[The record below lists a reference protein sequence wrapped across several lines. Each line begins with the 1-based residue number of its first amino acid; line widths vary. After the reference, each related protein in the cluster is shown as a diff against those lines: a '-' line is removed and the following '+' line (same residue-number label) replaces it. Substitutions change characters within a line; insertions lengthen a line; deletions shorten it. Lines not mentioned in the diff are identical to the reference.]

1 MTSQNPPIAV
11 RKPHVNEAHGVKW
24 DDPWHWLRDPN
35 YPDVQDADVLD
46 YLKAENAYFDA
57 WKQPHDELVE
67 ELFQEM
73 KGRIKEDD
81 ASVPIKDGDWLYWS
95 AFKEGTQYRD
105 WYRKAVAGGDDALIY
120 SENAEAEG
128 KEYYRLGAFAV
139 SPDGKLLATLVD
151 DDGSERFK
159 LVVRDLGTGK
169 DLATVSKVGIGN
181 PVWTNDSKGL
191 VFTEVND

>member
-1 MTSQNPPIAV
+1 ME
-11 RKPHVNEAHGVKW
+11 PHKA
-24 DDPWHWLRDPN
+24 LI
-35 YPDVQDADVLD
+35 DA
-46 YLKAENAYFDA
+46 
-57 WKQPHDELVE
+57 
-67 ELFQEM
+67 LFEEM

-105 WYRKAVAGGDDALIY
+105 WYRKPAGGGGDAALIY

-139 SPDGKLLATLVD
+139 SPDGKLLATLAD

-159 LVVRDLGTGK
+159 LVVRDLATGE
-169 DLATVSKVGIGN
+169 DLETVTKVGIGN
-181 PVWTNDSKGL
+181 PVWTSDSKRPRLHRGQ
-191 VFTEVND
+191 